1 MYLTGKIDEL
11 RTDGVYLR
19 EVNFSIV
26 EIRPSADGKPGS
38 EDADPDKMKVTFM
51 SSDGDIRVVEMDNA
65 NDTQLIYEQAAQSG
79 SFDGFTIFE

>member
-26 EIRPSADGKPGS
+26 EIRPAADGKPGS
-38 EDADPDKMKVTFM
+38 ENADPNKMKVTFM
-51 SSDGDIRVVEMDNA
+51 SPSGDVRIVEVANT
-65 NDTQLIYEQAAQSG
+65 NDTRLIYEQAVQSG